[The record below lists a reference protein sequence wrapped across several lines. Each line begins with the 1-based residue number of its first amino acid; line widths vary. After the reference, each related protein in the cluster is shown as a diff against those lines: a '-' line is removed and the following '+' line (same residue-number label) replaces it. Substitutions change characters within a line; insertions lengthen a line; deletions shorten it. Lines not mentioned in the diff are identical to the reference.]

1 MRWNGDSTLFAA
13 VRHYRCIPQRITRG
27 SNGLRTVIHTPT
39 ARPPPNADD
48 CQASLKRLAER
59 QRGSRAAPFARRPP
73 VRACATSD
81 ANLRPGSGLRPRL
94 GVASQT
100 LPDGR
105 NAPARIPAA
114 TCAGWHYAAHA
125 RPTSDAEQSLHTGRA
140 SRHRNKN
147 QNKQTFTGPGLKS
160 ESRKSTFWAAKWEAA
175 CRGGRVRRCGSRLG
189 GWPERGA
196 TLARGPAPSS

>member
-13 VRHYRCIPQRITRG
+13 VRYYRCIPQRITRG
-27 SNGLRTVIHTPT
+27 SNGLRTVIR
-39 ARPPPNADD
+39 RPPVCLLNAGV
-48 CQASLKRLAER
+48 CPASLKRLAER
-59 QRGSRAAPFARRPP
+59 QEEAAPPHLHAARQC

-81 ANLRPGSGLRPRL
+81 AGTNLRPGSRLRPRL

-105 NAPARIPAA
+105 TAPARIPAA

-147 QNKQTFTGPGLKS
+147 QNKTNKHSPGPGPGLKS
-160 ESRKSTFWAAKWEAA
+160 ESRRRLSGPKNGRLPAGGAEFGAA
-175 CRGGRVRRCGSRLG
+175 
-189 GWPERGA
+189 
-196 TLARGPAPSS
+196 ARG

>member
-13 VRHYRCIPQRITRG
+13 VRYYRCIPQRITRG

-114 TCAGWHYAAHA
+114 TCAGWHYAGHA
-125 RPTSDAEQSLHTGRA
+125 RPISDAQQSLHTGRA

-147 QNKQTFTGPGLKS
+147 QNKTNKQSVPRGPGPGARAHHY
-160 ESRKSTFWAAKWEAA
+160 ESR
-175 CRGGRVRRCGSRLG
+175 SRLSGPKNGRLPAG
-189 GWPERGA
+189 GAESGA
-196 TLARGPAPSS
+196 AARG